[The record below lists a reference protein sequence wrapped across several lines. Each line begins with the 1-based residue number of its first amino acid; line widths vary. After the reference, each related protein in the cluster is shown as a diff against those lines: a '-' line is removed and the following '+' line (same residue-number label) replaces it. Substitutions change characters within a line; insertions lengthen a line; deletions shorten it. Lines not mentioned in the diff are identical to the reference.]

1 MKKYIGV
8 DIGGMSIKIGLVN
21 EEGSLLDKTVVK
33 TESGAESVIKSL
45 GEGLVAFLEKNGLT
59 EKDVEGVGIGC
70 PGAVTGKTGVVEYSN
85 NLGWKNVRLVDG
97 LKKYV
102 DVPYKLSN
110 DANVAALGEVIFGA
124 AKGYENVVMFTL
136 GTGVGGGIIIDKQ
149 LYEASSRN
157 HSPQTA
163 EQA

>member
-97 LKKYV
+97 LKNMWTF
-102 DVPYKLSN
+102 PINFPTTPTWPPS
-110 DANVAALGEVIFGA
+110 
-124 AKGYENVVMFTL
+124 AKSFSARRRDM
-136 GTGVGGGIIIDKQ
+136 KMW
-149 LYEASSRN
+149 SCSR
-157 HSPQTA
+157 S